1 MENKIIERLDEYM
14 RYAGLNDN
22 KVTVQC
28 GLSNSIIGNARKR
41 GKSLNGDNIVKIIS
55 SYRDLNARWLLT
67 GEGEMLSSDVVQSD
81 SEIIQFL
88 KKQNK
93 ELMDKIDQLN
103 RELGDK
109 ERQIAELKKEDVHIG
124 VVADNADAKS
134 YGLVK

>member
-41 GKSLNGDNIVKIIS
+41 GRSLNGENIVKIIS
-55 SYRDLNARWLLT
+55 VYRDLNARWFLT
-67 GEGEMLSSDVVQSD
+67 GEGEMIASDTVSSD

-88 KKQNK
+88 KNQNK
-93 ELMDKIDQLN
+93 ELIEKVS
-103 RELGDK
+103 ELS
-109 ERQIAELKKEDVHIG
+109 RQIGELNAILDSLKKGSAPVGTLADYVDAEKLP
-124 VVADNADAKS
+124 VAR
-134 YGLVK
+134 